1 MSEIRQKKFQYFFW
15 SYLNPIQTQK
25 WNTSS
30 ESTGIQLLL
39 YCHIVREPSKKL
51 VPIEGTKQNL
61 FYVVNTPQGI
71 TKMHDRL
78 FRRVAQ
84 VFYQTFE
91 NLMFMHQNGPIGD
104 FLKKHLQQIKLLQ
117 NVFYGVCVLVC
128 DYVITYKQL
137 EIKKT
142 HKYNM
147 IFVYFLKK
155 NVCKIPSI

>member
-1 MSEIRQKKFQYFFW
+1 MIY
-15 SYLNPIQTQK
+15 
-25 WNTSS
+25 
-30 ESTGIQLLL
+30 
-39 YCHIVREPSKKL
+39 IVREPSKKL

-104 FLKKHLQQIKLLQ
+104 FLKKHL
-117 NVFYGVCVLVC
+117 
-128 DYVITYKQL
+128 
-137 EIKKT
+137 
-142 HKYNM
+142 
-147 IFVYFLKK
+147 
-155 NVCKIPSI
+155 